1 MIPSAEAWGGRPL
14 FSTHDPSRVEA
25 VDIPSS
31 NNPAELLAWDDAFLE
46 ETEATGRQFLW
57 FWESPVPFV
66 VVGYGQTIP
75 DTVHVE
81 ACRHA
86 NVPILRRRSGGG
98 TVIQG
103 PGCLCYGITLDP
115 RSAPA
120 LESIDSTNRWILES
134 QISALQPLM
143 ETRISI
149 EGHTD
154 LALTLPQGKRKFS
167 GNAQRRTRGA
177 ILFHGTFL
185 HGLDIRC
192 MADLLKLPVDR
203 PAYRDS
209 RDHHDFLTR
218 IPIPP
223 DRIRVAIR
231 NAWGAIDSDRALPR
245 PRHQQAIALRYG
257 QAAWHWSRSA
267 VRGAAPLGV
276 ATRSHAF

>member
-1 MIPSAEAWGGRPL
+1 MIPSAESWGGRPH
-14 FSTHDPSRVEA
+14 FSTHDPRRVDA

-66 VVGYGQTIP
+66 VVGYGQNIP

-98 TVIQG
+98 TVLQG

-115 RSAPA
+115 GSAPA
-120 LESIDSTNRWILES
+120 LKSIDSTNRWILES

-143 ETRISI
+143 ETRISV

-154 LALTLPQGKRKFS
+154 LALTLPVGKMKFS

-177 ILFHGTFL
+177 ILFHGTLL
-185 HGLDIRC
+185 HGLDFQR
-192 MADLLKLPVDR
+192 MADFLKRPVDR

-209 RDHHDFLTR
+209 RDHTEFLTR

-223 DRIRVAIR
+223 DRIRRAIQK
-231 NAWGAIDSDRALPR
+231 AWGAIHFDRPPPHA
-245 PRHQQAIALRYG
+245 RHRRAMALRYG
-257 QAAWHWSRSA
+257 HAAWHWSRSE
-267 VRGAAPLGV
+267 VRDPDQMGAA
-276 ATRSHAF
+276 T